1 VERPTRT
8 YRLPGRMRLR
18 RQEDFR
24 ATYHARVNRRAGPL
38 AVYLRANGLE
48 HARLGISIPRR
59 VGGAVV
65 RNRIRRRVREAF
77 RHLRPTL
84 GASYDVVINVRPHE
98 PLPQGDYERLLAE
111 ALTALESEWT
121 KRRPKPKPKA
131 KPDPE
136 PGPE

>member
-1 VERPTRT
+1 VDRPART

-24 ATYHARVNRRAGPL
+24 AAYHARGNRRAGPL
-38 AVYLRANGLE
+38 AVYLRPNDLG

-59 VGGAVV
+59 VGRAVV

-98 PLPQGDYERLLAE
+98 PLPQAEYERLLAD
-111 ALTALESEWT
+111 ALAALE
-121 KRRPKPKPKA
+121 RRWSTRKPKPH
-131 KPDPE
+131 PNHE
-136 PGPE
+136 